1 MGPTVA
7 QAELCLLTWYVCVC
21 VCAYVAHAGGGAC
34 GDSFPQHHQAP
45 DLRTPGPTDGWGNVR
60 ALRKETAVYLREAE
74 GPPTGSSG
82 LSSGLDTPKE
92 VAIAPS
98 ELGKP
103 SPRVGK

>member
-1 MGPTVA
+1 M
-7 QAELCLLTWYVCVC
+7 
-21 VCAYVAHAGGGAC
+21 
-34 GDSFPQHHQAP
+34 
-45 DLRTPGPTDGWGNVR
+45 
-60 ALRKETAVYLREAE
+60 YLREAE